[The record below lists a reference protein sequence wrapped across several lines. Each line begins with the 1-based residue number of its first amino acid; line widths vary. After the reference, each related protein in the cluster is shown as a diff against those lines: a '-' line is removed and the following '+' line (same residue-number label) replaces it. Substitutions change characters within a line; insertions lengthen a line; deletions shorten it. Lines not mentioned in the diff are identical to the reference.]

1 MLLRTS
7 SLLCSSTAVTFTP
20 IQLFNPNISPHFQ
33 TLELSRPLSAL
44 CRARCHFSFVG
55 ARGKSSFFI
64 RATATQEVVETS
76 SNSELDLV
84 EVGFLSG
91 VHGLQG
97 EICIKPN
104 TDFPDL
110 RFSKPGRRWLK
121 QQLMGQEKIEEV
133 ELVEGRPH
141 PAHKSWILKFR
152 GLDDVD
158 QVRQLVGAT
167 LLAEED
173 DRPELDE
180 GEFYSRDLIGMRVL
194 LKETGQLVGTVDNVF
209 DNGGNDLLH
218 VLLDSSSME
227 VCSGNP
233 KTNQLV
239 WIPFV
244 DAIVPDVDLER
255 KEMYITPPKGLLEV
269 NMRADDRS
277 KKERRQLEWKERK
290 KQQKRLLAA
299 KKKLCELEQKHVF
312 DGLRFGEKSQRN
324 LLAENIVQVNSTLLQ
339 KALQS
344 IENPSKKRWNVT
356 EEINA
361 LRARVSECNLSIPR
375 ESLGLDASKEKMG
388 DNFTFLQ
395 LGKSLFSEGKVSVCL
410 VLSDHENEQSEGE
423 NGAVSYLL
431 TQLDDEQRFP
441 KEEERACV
449 PLVVV
454 SPEHAIEA
462 LQKLFQ
468 DNDRFGFDSEKIWF
482 LKEETLPVVCSSPLE
497 PKKHKILMKSPWEIL
512 KSPVGSGGVLSI
524 LASHGVTDSL
534 SSLGIDYLQVHSIE
548 SKPQED
554 LQHYIS
560 PMLAGL
566 VSAKEAEIGI
576 QVAGDSEVKNL
587 EMVFS
592 VKFLKRLKGKIVF
605 EAVMKMNSHVQKVEK
620 EWIELVPSEPNS
632 FEFRSD
638 IYRVLSECS
647 SSSAKIC
654 LMNITV

>member
-1 MLLRTS
+1 MLRGAST
-7 SLLCSSTAVTFTP
+7 LLCSSTSVTSTP
-20 IQLFNPNISPHFQ
+20 IQLFNPNISLHLP
-33 TLELSRPLSAL
+33 TYKLSLPVSSLS
-44 CRARCHFSFVG
+44 RARCHFHPSRAREKLSFLV
-55 ARGKSSFFI
+55 RS
-64 RATATQEVVETS
+64 TATVGTS
-76 SNSELDLV
+76 SGSSNNGLEFV

-110 RFSKPGRRWLK
+110 RFSKPGRRWLR
-121 QQLMGQEKIEEV
+121 QLLLGQEKIDEV

-141 PAHKSWILKFR
+141 PAQNSWILKFR

-180 GEFYSRDLIGMRVL
+180 GEFYTRDLVGMRVL
-194 LKETGQLVGTVDNVF
+194 LKETGQLVGTVANIF

-218 VLLDSSSME
+218 VLLDSSME
-227 VCSGNP
+227 GSA

-244 DAIVPDVDLER
+244 DAIVPDVDLETR
-255 KEMYITPPKGLLEV
+255 EMYITPPKGLLEV
-269 NMRADDRS
+269 NMRADERS

-290 KQQKRLLAA
+290 KQQKQLIAA
-299 KKKLCELEQKHVF
+299 KKKLIELEQNHVF
-312 DGLRFGEKSQRN
+312 DGLKVGEKSQRN
-324 LLAENIVQVNSTLLQ
+324 LLTDDIVNLNSTLLQ

-344 IENPSKKRWNVT
+344 IETSSKRWNVT
-356 EEINA
+356 EEIDA
-361 LRARVSECNLSIPR
+361 LRARVTENNLNVSR
-375 ESLGLDASKEKMG
+375 ESLGFDVSKDKVG
-388 DNFTFLQ
+388 DDFGFLQ
-395 LGKSLFSEGKVSVCL
+395 QGKSLFSEGKVSICL
-410 VLSDHENEQSEGE
+410 VLNHHETEQLEGE
-423 NGAVSYLL
+423 NGLVSYLHTL
-431 TQLDDEQRFP
+431 LDDEQRFL

-454 SPEHAIEA
+454 SPEHTIED

-468 DNDRFGFDSEKIWF
+468 DNDHFGFESEKIWF
-482 LKEETLPVVCSSPLE
+482 VKEETLPVVCSSPEE

-512 KSPVGSGGVLSI
+512 KSPVGSGGVLTI
-524 LASHGVTDSL
+524 LASHGITDSL
-534 SSLGIDYLQVHSIE
+534 SSLGIDYIQVHNIE
-548 SKPQED
+548 TKS
-554 LQHYIS
+554 QHYIN
-560 PMLAGL
+560 PMLVGF
-566 VSAKEAEIGI
+566 VSAKGAEIGI
-576 QVAGDSEVKNL
+576 QVIEESEVESF
-587 EMVFS
+587 EMIFS
-592 VKFLKRLKGKIVF
+592 VKFLKRLKGKIEL
-605 EAVMKMNSHVQKVEK
+605 EAVKKMNTHVDKVEN
-620 EWIELVPSEPNS
+620 EWSESVPSEPNS

-638 IYRVLSECS
+638 IYRSLSEC

>member
-1 MLLRTS
+1 MLRA
-7 SLLCSSTAVTFTP
+7 SLLCSSTSITFTP
-20 IQLFNPNISPHFQ
+20 IQLFNPNNSHRFQ
-33 TLELSRPLSAL
+33 NFELSRPVSAL
-44 CRARCHFSFVG
+44 SRTKCHFSLVR
-55 ARGKSSFFI
+55 ARGKSSFLV
-64 RATATQEVVETS
+64 RSTATQEAVETS
-76 SNSELDLV
+76 SDSGLDLV

-121 QQLMGQEKIEEV
+121 QQLMGQDKIDEV

-141 PAHKSWILKFR
+141 PAQKSWILKFQ

-180 GEFYSRDLIGMRVL
+180 GEFYTRDLVGMRVL
-194 LKETGQLVGTVDNVF
+194 LKETGQLVGTVANIF

-218 VLLDSSSME
+218 VLLDSSME
-227 VCSGNP
+227 VCNGSA

-269 NMRADDRS
+269 NMRADERS

-290 KQQKRLLAA
+290 KQQKRLIAA
-299 KKKLCELEQKHVF
+299 KKKLCELEQNHVF

-324 LLAENIVQVNSTLLQ
+324 LLADHILDVNSTLLQ

-344 IENPSKKRWNVT
+344 IGTSSKRLDVI
-356 EEINA
+356 EEINT
-361 LRARVSECNLSIPR
+361 LRARASECTLNVSRECLSF
-375 ESLGLDASKEKMG
+375 DASKEKMG
-388 DNFTFLQ
+388 DNFSYLQ
-395 LGKSLFSEGKVSVCL
+395 QGQSLLSEGKVSICL
-410 VLSDHENEQSEGE
+410 VLNDHEKPEDV
-423 NGAVSYLL
+423 NGVISYLHTL
-431 TQLDDEQRFP
+431 LDEEQRFI
-441 KEEERACV
+441 KEEDRSCV
-449 PLVVV
+449 PLVIL
-454 SPEHAIEA
+454 SPEHNIEA

-468 DNDRFGFDSEKIWF
+468 DNDHFGFESEKIWF
-482 LKEETLPVVCSSPLE
+482 LKEETLPVVSSSPEE

-524 LASHGVTDSL
+524 LASHGITDSL
-534 SSLGIDYLQVHSIE
+534 STLGIDYLQVHSIE
-548 SKPQED
+548 TKPEPSQY
-554 LQHYIS
+554 HIN
-560 PMLAGL
+560 PMLVGFAR
-566 VSAKEAEIGI
+566 AKGAEIGI
-576 QVAGDSEVKNL
+576 QVTEESEVKNL
-587 EMVFS
+587 EMTFS
-592 VKFLKRLKGKIVF
+592 MKLLKRLKGKIEF

-620 EWIELVPSEPNS
+620 EWVESVPSEPNS

-647 SSSAKIC
+647 SSAKIC
-654 LMNITV
+654 LMNITA

>member
-1 MLLRTS
+1 MLLRAS
-7 SLLCSSTAVTFTP
+7 SLLCSSTSVTFTP
-20 IQLFNPNISPHFQ
+20 IQLLNPNISPHFQ
-33 TLELSRPLSAL
+33 TLEVSRPVSAL
-44 CRARCHFSFVG
+44 SRARCHFSFLD
-55 ARGKSSFFI
+55 ARGKSSFI
-64 RATATQEVVETS
+64 VRSTATQEVVETS
-76 SNSELDLV
+76 SNSGLDLV

-121 QQLMGQEKIEEV
+121 QQLLGQDKIEEV

-141 PAHKSWILKFR
+141 PAQKSWILKFQ

-180 GEFYSRDLIGMRVL
+180 GEFYTRDLIGMRVL

-218 VLLDSSSME
+218 VLLDSSME
-227 VCSGNP
+227 VSNGNNT

-244 DAIVPDVDLER
+244 DAIVPDVDMER

-269 NMRADDRS
+269 NMRADERS

-324 LLAENIVQVNSTLLQ
+324 LLAENIVDVNSTLLQ

-344 IENPSKKRWNVT
+344 IENSSKKRWNVT

-361 LRARVSECNLSIPR
+361 LRARVSECNLSVSR
-375 ESLGLDASKEKMG
+375 ECLSFDASKEKVG
-388 DNFTFLQ
+388 ANFTFLQ
-395 LGKSLFSEGKVSVCL
+395 QGKSLFSEGKVSICL
-410 VLSDHENEQSEGE
+410 ALSDLEKEHVEED
-423 NGAVSYLL
+423 NGPVSYLVTL
-431 TQLDDEQRFP
+431 LDDEQRFP
-441 KEEERACV
+441 KEEERSCV
-449 PLVVV
+449 PLVIV

-468 DNDRFGFDSEKIWF
+468 DNDHFGFESEKIWF
-482 LKEETLPVVCSSPLE
+482 LKEETLPVVCSSPEE

-524 LASHGVTDSL
+524 LASHGVTESL

-548 SKPQED
+548 TKSQD
-554 LQHYIS
+554 LQHCIS
-560 PMLAGL
+560 PMLAGF

-576 QVAGDSEVKNL
+576 QVAGESEVENL
-587 EMVFS
+587 EMIFS
-592 VKFLKRLKGKIVF
+592 VKFLKRLKGKIEF
-605 EAVMKMNSHVQKVEK
+605 DAVMKMNSHVQKVEN
-620 EWIELVPSEPNS
+620 EWVESVPSKPNS
-632 FEFRSD
+632 FAFRSD

-647 SSSAKIC
+647 SSPAKIC
-654 LMNITV
+654 LMNITM

>member
-1 MLLRTS
+1 MLRAS
-7 SLLCSSTAVTFTP
+7 ALLCSSTSATFTP
-20 IQLFNPNISPHFQ
+20 IQPFNPNISPHFP
-33 TLELSRPLSAL
+33 TFELSRPVSAL
-44 CRARCHFSFVG
+44 SRARCHFTLVR
-55 ARGKSSFFI
+55 ARAKSSFI
-64 RATATQEVVETS
+64 VRSTATQEAVETS
-76 SNSELDLV
+76 SNIGLDLV

-121 QQLMGQEKIEEV
+121 QQLLGQDKIEEV

-141 PAHKSWILKFR
+141 PAQKSWILKFQ

-180 GEFYSRDLIGMRVL
+180 GEFYTRDLVGMRVL
-194 LKETGQLVGTVDNVF
+194 LKETGQLVGTVANVF

-218 VLLDSSSME
+218 VMLDSSME
-227 VCSGNP
+227 VSNGSA

-255 KEMYITPPKGLLEV
+255 REMYITPPKGLLEV
-269 NMRADDRS
+269 NMRADERS

-290 KQQKRLLAA
+290 KQQKRLIAA

-312 DGLRFGEKSQRN
+312 DGLRFGEKSQRS
-324 LLAENIVQVNSTLLQ
+324 LLADHILDVNSTLLQ

-344 IENPSKKRWNVT
+344 IETSSSKRWNVT

-361 LRARVSECNLSIPR
+361 LRARVSECTLNVSRECLSF
-375 ESLGLDASKEKMG
+375 DASKEKVG
-388 DNFTFLQ
+388 DNFSFIQ
-395 LGKSLFSEGKVSVCL
+395 QGKSLFSEGKVCICL
-410 VLSDHENEQSEGE
+410 VLNDHENEQPEAE
-423 NGAVSYLL
+423 NGAVSYLTTL
-431 TQLDDEQRFP
+431 LDDEQNFP

-454 SPEHAIEA
+454 SPEHTIEA
-462 LQKLFQ
+462 LQNLFQ
-468 DNDRFGFDSEKIWF
+468 DNDHFGFDTEKIWF
-482 LKEETLPVVCSSPLE
+482 LKEETLPVVCSAPEE

-534 SSLGIDYLQVHSIE
+534 SSLGIDYLQVHSIGTR
-548 SKPQED
+548 SQPP
-554 LQHYIS
+554 QHYIN
-560 PMLAGL
+560 PMLVGL
-566 VSAKEAEIGI
+566 VSGKGAEIGI
-576 QVAGDSEVKNL
+576 QLTGESEVENF
-587 EMVFS
+587 EMILS
-592 VKFLKRLKGKIVF
+592 VKYLKRLKGKIEF
-605 EAVMKMNSHVQKVEK
+605 EAVMKMNAHVQKVEN
-620 EWIELVPSEPNS
+620 EWIESVPTEPNS

-647 SSSAKIC
+647 SSAKIC

>member
-1 MLLRTS
+1 MLRAS
-7 SLLCSSTAVTFTP
+7 SLLCSSTSITLPPV
-20 IQLFNPNISPHFQ
+20 QLFNPNISLHLPSF
-33 TLELSRPLSAL
+33 ELCRPVSAL
-44 CRARCHFSFVG
+44 SCSRCHFSVAR
-55 ARGKSSFFI
+55 ARGNSSFI
-64 RATATQEVVETS
+64 VRSTATQEAIETS
-76 SNSELDLV
+76 SNSGLDLV

-110 RFSKPGRRWLK
+110 RFSKPGRRWLR
-121 QQLMGQEKIEEV
+121 QQLMGQDTIDEV

-141 PAHKSWILKFR
+141 PAQKSWILKFR
-152 GLDDVD
+152 GLDNVD

-173 DRPELDE
+173 DRPDLDE
-180 GEFYSRDLIGMRVL
+180 GEFYTRDLVGMRVL
-194 LKETGQLVGTVDNVF
+194 LKETGQLVGTVANVF

-218 VLLDSSSME
+218 VLLDSSIDVSNG
-227 VCSGNP
+227 SA

-269 NMRADDRS
+269 NMRAGDQS

-290 KQQKRLLAA
+290 KQQKRLIAA

-324 LLAENIVQVNSTLLQ
+324 LLADHIVDVNSTLLQ

-344 IENPSKKRWNVT
+344 IETSPKRWNVT

-361 LRARVSECNLSIPR
+361 LRARGSECTLNVSR
-375 ESLGLDASKEKMG
+375 ECLRFDATKEKVG
-388 DNFTFLQ
+388 DNFSFLQ
-395 LGKSLFSEGKVSVCL
+395 QGKNLFSEGKVSICL
-410 VLSDHENEQSEGE
+410 VLNDHETEELEGE
-423 NGAVSYLL
+423 NGPFSYLHTL
-431 TQLDDEQRFP
+431 FDDEQGFL

-449 PLVVV
+449 PLIVV
-454 SPEHAIEA
+454 SPEHAFEA
-462 LQKLFQ
+462 LQELFQ
-468 DNDRFGFDSEKIWF
+468 DNDHFGFESEKIWF
-482 LKEETLPVVCSSPLE
+482 LKEETLPVVCSSPEE

-524 LASHGVTDSL
+524 LASHGITDSL

-548 SKPQED
+548 TKSQP
-554 LQHYIS
+554 LQHHIN
-560 PMLAGL
+560 PMLVGF
-566 VSAKEAEIGI
+566 VSAKGAEIGI
-576 QVAGDSEVKNL
+576 QLTGESEVKNF
-587 EMVFS
+587 EMVYS
-592 VKFLKRLKGKIVF
+592 VKSLKRLKGKIEL
-605 EAVMKMNSHVQKVEK
+605 EAVMTLNSHVQKVEK
-620 EWIELVPSEPNS
+620 DWIESVPSEPNS

-647 SSSAKIC
+647 SSAKIC

>member
-1 MLLRTS
+1 MLRA
-7 SLLCSSTAVTFTP
+7 SLLCSSTSVTFTP
-20 IQLFNPNISPHFQ
+20 IQLFNPNNSHRFPSFE
-33 TLELSRPLSAL
+33 LARPVSALSRTK
-44 CRARCHFSFVG
+44 CHCSFVR
-55 ARGKSSFFI
+55 ARGKSSFLV
-64 RATATQEVVETS
+64 RSTATQEAVETS
-76 SNSELDLV
+76 SSNSGVDLV

-110 RFSKPGRRWLK
+110 RFSKPGRRWLR
-121 QQLMGQEKIEEV
+121 QQLMGQDKIDEV

-141 PAHKSWILKFR
+141 PAQKSWILKFR

-180 GEFYSRDLIGMRVL
+180 GEFYTRDLVGLRVL
-194 LKETGQLVGTVDNVF
+194 LKETGQLVGTVANVF

-218 VLLDSSSME
+218 VLLDSSME
-227 VCSGNP
+227 VCNGGA

-290 KQQKRLLAA
+290 KQQKRLIAA
-299 KKKLCELEQKHVF
+299 KKKLLELEQKHVF
-312 DGLRFGEKSQRN
+312 DGLRYGEKSQRN
-324 LLAENIVQVNSTLLQ
+324 LLADHILDVNATLLQ

-344 IENPSKKRWNVT
+344 VETSSKRWNVT

-361 LRARVSECNLSIPR
+361 LRARVSECNLNVSR
-375 ESLGLDASKEKMG
+375 ECLSFDASKEKVG
-388 DNFTFLQ
+388 DNFSFLQ
-395 LGKSLFSEGKVSVCL
+395 QGQSLFSEGKVSICL
-410 VLSDHENEQSEGE
+410 VLNDDENEQPEGE
-423 NGAVSYLL
+423 NGLVSYLHTL
-431 TQLDDEQRFP
+431 LDEEQRFI
-441 KEEERACV
+441 KEEDRACV
-449 PLVVV
+449 PLVIV
-454 SPEHAIEA
+454 SPEHTIEA
-462 LQKLFQ
+462 LQNLFQ
-468 DNDRFGFDSEKIWF
+468 DNDHFGFESEKIWF
-482 LKEETLPVVCSSPLE
+482 LKEETLPVVCSSPEE

-524 LASHGVTDSL
+524 LASHGITDSL
-534 SSLGIDYLQVHSIE
+534 SNLGIDYLQIHSIE
-548 SKPQED
+548 TKPQPS
-554 LQHYIS
+554 QHYIN
-560 PMLAGL
+560 PMLVGF
-566 VSAKEAEIGI
+566 VNAKGAEIGI
-576 QVAGDSEVKNL
+576 QVTGESDIKNF
-587 EMVFS
+587 EMTFS
-592 VKFLKRLKGKIVF
+592 TKFLKRLKGKIEF
-605 EAVMKMNSHVQKVEK
+605 EAVMKVNSHVQKVEK
-620 EWIELVPSEPNS
+620 EWVESVPSERNS
-632 FEFRSD
+632 FEFHSD

-647 SSSAKIC
+647 SPAKIC
-654 LMNITV
+654 LMNIAV

>member
-1 MLLRTS
+1 MERACA
-7 SLLCSSTAVTFTP
+7 LLCSSTPINFTTV
-20 IQLFNPNISPHFQ
+20 QLFNPNTSLHFQ
-33 TLELSRPLSAL
+33 TSELSRPVSAL
-44 CRARCHFSFVG
+44 SRAPCYLSLVG
-55 ARGKSSFFI
+55 ARGRCTFTVRS
-64 RATATQEVVETS
+64 TATQEAVET
-76 SNSELDLV
+76 NSDRKVDLV

-121 QQLMGQEKIEEV
+121 QQLMGQDKIHEV

-141 PAHKSWILKFR
+141 PAQKSWILKFR

-173 DRPELDE
+173 DRPELDD
-180 GEFYSRDLIGMRVL
+180 GEFYSRDLLGMKVL
-194 LKETGQLVGTVDNVF
+194 LKETGQLVGTVANVF

-218 VLLDSSSME
+218 VLLDSSME
-227 VCSGNP
+227 ACNGTA

-255 KEMYITPPKGLLEV
+255 REMYITPPKGLLEV
-269 NMRADDRS
+269 NMRIDERS

-290 KQQKRLLAA
+290 KQQKKLISA

-312 DGLRFGEKSQRN
+312 DGLRFGEKSQRS
-324 LLAENIVQVNSTLLQ
+324 LLADHILDVNSTLLQ

-344 IENPSKKRWNVT
+344 IENSSKKRWNLS

-361 LRARVSECNLSIPR
+361 LRVRELVCTLNVSR
-375 ESLGLDASKEKMG
+375 EGLGFDASKEKVG
-388 DNFTFLQ
+388 DNFSFLQ
-395 LGKSLFSEGKVSVCL
+395 QGKSLFSEGKVSICL
-410 VLSDHENEQSEGE
+410 VLNDHENEQLEGG
-423 NGAVSYLL
+423 NGAVSYLQTL
-431 TQLDDEQRFP
+431 LDDEHRFL
-441 KEEERACV
+441 KEEGRACV
-449 PLVVV
+449 PLVIV
-454 SPEHAIEA
+454 SPEHAIEDVRN
-462 LQKLFQ
+462 LFEE
-468 DNDRFGFDSEKIWF
+468 NDYFGFESEKVWF
-482 LKEETLPVVCSSPLE
+482 LKEETLPVVCCSSPEE

-512 KSPVGSGGVLSI
+512 KSPVGSGGVLSV
-524 LASHGVTDSL
+524 LASHGITDSL

-548 SKPQED
+548 TRSQTPQ
-554 LQHYIS
+554 HHIN
-560 PMLAGL
+560 PMLVGF
-566 VSAKEAEIGI
+566 VSAKGGEIGV
-576 QVAGDSEVKNL
+576 QVTEESEVKNS
-587 EMVFS
+587 EMILTL
-592 VKFLKRLKGKIVF
+592 KFLKRLKGKIEF
-605 EAVMKMNSHVQKVEK
+605 EAVMKMNSHVQMVEK
-620 EWIELVPSEPNS
+620 EWVESVPTEPNS

-638 IYRVLSECS
+638 IYRVLGEC

-654 LMNITV
+654 LMNVTV

>member
-1 MLLRTS
+1 MQRAS
-7 SLLCSSTAVTFTP
+7 ALLCSSTSITFKP
-20 IQLFNPNISPHFQ
+20 FQLLNPNISLHFP
-33 TLELSRPLSAL
+33 TFELSPSVSSLS
-44 CRARCHFSFVG
+44 RSPCHFSLVR
-55 ARGKSSFFI
+55 ARGKSSFI
-64 RATATQEVVETS
+64 VRSTATQEVVETS
-76 SNSELDLV
+76 DTSGLDLV

-121 QQLMGQEKIEEV
+121 QQLMGQDKIEEV

-141 PAHKSWILKFR
+141 PAQKSWILKFR

-158 QVRQLVGAT
+158 QVRQLIGAT

-180 GEFYSRDLIGMRVL
+180 GEFYTRDLVGMRVL
-194 LKETGQLVGTVDNVF
+194 LKETGQLVGTVANIF

-218 VLLDSSSME
+218 VLLDSSME
-227 VCSGNP
+227 VCNGNA

-290 KQQKRLLAA
+290 KQQKRLIAA

-312 DGLRFGEKSQRN
+312 DGLRFGEKSQRS
-324 LLAENIVQVNSTLLQ
+324 LLADHIVDVNSTLLQ

-344 IENPSKKRWNVT
+344 IETSSKRWNVN

-361 LRARVSECNLSIPR
+361 LRARVSECTLNVSRECLGFGASEEKVGSNLS
-375 ESLGLDASKEKMG
+375 
-388 DNFTFLQ
+388 FLQ
-395 LGKSLFSEGKVSVCL
+395 QGKSLYSEGKVSICL
-410 VLSDHENEQSEGE
+410 VLNDHETEQLEGE
-423 NGAVSYLL
+423 NGALSYLHTL
-431 TQLDDEQRFP
+431 LDDEQRFL

-454 SPEHAIEA
+454 SPEHAIDA
-462 LQKLFQ
+462 LQKLFE
-468 DNDRFGFDSEKIWF
+468 DNDNFGFESEKIWF
-482 LKEETLPVVCSSPLE
+482 LKEETLPVVCSSPEE

-524 LASHGVTDSL
+524 LASHGITDSL
-534 SSLGIDYLQVHSIE
+534 SSLGIDYLQVNSIE
-548 SKPQED
+548 TRSQPPQ
-554 LQHYIS
+554 HNIN
-560 PMLAGL
+560 PMLVGF
-566 VSAKEAEIGI
+566 VSAKRAEIGI
-576 QVAGDSEVKNL
+576 QVTEESEVKNF
-587 EMVFS
+587 EMIFS
-592 VKFLKRLKGKIVF
+592 LKFLKRLKGRIEL
-605 EAVMKMNSHVQKVEK
+605 EAVMKMNSHVQKVEN
-620 EWIELVPSEPNS
+620 EWIESVPSEPNS

-647 SSSAKIC
+647 SSDKIC